1 LFPAGRPDGNR
12 AVVAWDDVDGSV
24 FDKAAN
30 NSGGQWLQRLGHANA
45 QDIAI
50 DWAQLQWVLAVKPPG
65 NLRRAQTGGED
76 RDVRRINLDTRTGAQ
91 SHALMRGRLRD
102 SRDGLAHVLCS
113 PGKDGIEERAGEKA
127 RVKLVVAVDGRGF
140 RNPR

>member
-1 LFPAGRPDGNR
+1 
-12 AVVAWDDVDGSV
+12 
-24 FDKAAN
+24 
-30 NSGGQWLQRLGHANA
+30 
-45 QDIAI
+45 
-50 DWAQLQWVLAVKPPG
+50 PPG

-127 RVKLVVAVDGRGF
+127 RVKLVVAVDARGF
-140 RNPR
+140 RNPRGNSWFQLTGLAGGQCLNVEVFGFDVVDELA